1 VFSTV
6 KIWLSAIAVGAFSVL
21 LIAVR
26 VLATKNAKLKID
38 NKIVKAKEKHTRK
51 VLEADIAIDE
61 MVDSHLAEI
70 TKEIEDE
77 KHPDE
82 LLNPNDHWD

>member
-1 VFSTV
+1 MMSTL
-6 KIWLSAIAVGAFSVL
+6 KLWLGAIAVAVGSAL

-61 MVDSHLAEI
+61 MVDTHLAEI

-82 LLNPNDHWD
+82 LLNPDDHWD